1 MPYFTTPDNCK
12 LYYTIDNFKTDQP
25 VVVFLNGTC
34 QTTIYWEPHAA
45 AFAKHFRVLRYDA
58 RAQGKSDIGAQP
70 ISADIHIRD
79 LTHLLEHLSVQQA
92 HLVGIS
98 HGAYIALYL
107 AAKAPQWIK
116 RLVLCSIGRDSQA
129 YIKQLVQS
137 WLQILQRSD
146 LTTMAWAVM
155 PLVFGKRFLDQN
167 REIVDKIVAAIAV
180 RNHKDALIAHFKAMA
195 DYPLLETFIN
205 TSPCPTLVI
214 SGADD
219 PIVSRPDARQLAA
232 DCQAQYQMISET
244 GHSIPAEAPALFQ
257 QMVLDFLKPR

>member
-1 MPYFTTPDNCK
+1 M
-12 LYYTIDNFKTDQP
+12 L
-25 VVVFLNGTC
+25 
-34 QTTIYWEPHAA
+34 
-45 AFAKHFRVLRYDA
+45 
-58 RAQGKSDIGAQP
+58 
-70 ISADIHIRD
+70 IS
-79 LTHLLEHLSVQQA
+79 L
-92 HLVGIS
+92 GIS

-107 AAKAPQWIK
+107 AAKAPKWIN
-116 RLVLCSIGRDSQA
+116 RLVLCSIGKDSQA
-129 YIKQLVQS
+129 YVKQIVQS

-180 RNHKDALIAHFKAMA
+180 RNHKDALIAHFKAMT

-205 TSPCPTLVI
+205 TRPRPTLVI

-219 PIVSRPDARQLAA
+219 PIVSHPDARQLAR
-232 DCQAQYQMISET
+232 DCHGQYQMFPET

-257 QMVLDFLKPR
+257 QVVLDFLKQR